1 MTVKHSFHDKSGSSL
16 PTIILFTFIIAKV
29 IYDMYYYLRS
39 LRPQKNA
46 TFSWAGRVRGVD
58 SAAGGHVHGGGGF
71 GYPLNQARAAA
82 AR

>member
-1 MTVKHSFHDKSGSSL
+1 
-16 PTIILFTFIIAKV
+16 
-29 IYDMYYYLRS
+29 MYYYLRS
-39 LRPQKNA
+39 SRPQKNA

-71 GYPLNQARAAA
+71 GYPLNEARAAA